1 MKRKEMKE
9 EEPDGV
15 LVEGA
20 PITVYM
26 KNSDGLKIIAEYGVE
41 YGSENPIRVL
51 YHGYGHYDALQIPIV
66 KEIRIRS

>member
-1 MKRKEMKE
+1 MQVVDEFVRRRSDTEW
-9 EEPDGV
+9 
-15 LVEGA
+15 A

-26 KNSDGLKIIAEYGVE
+26 KNYEGLKIMVEYGVE

-66 KEIRIRS
+66 KEIKIRS